1 MLAMLLWQANRG
13 AEDDL
18 RAKEL
23 LAEAADDYP
32 ALAVLNDR
40 GVGLLHEH
48 VLDTLW
54 RFVWP
59 N

>member
-1 MLAMLLWQANRG
+1 MLAMLLWRANRT
-13 AEDDL
+13 AEHNL
-18 RAKEL
+18 WAKEL
-23 LAEAADDYP
+23 LVEAADDDP
-32 ALAVLNDR
+32 ALAILNDR